1 MESICKTFPGEN
13 FFIADEETEILG
25 SSGHKAERPEKV
37 RLVNAFDLGESFCAQ
52 AKSEAFQKALHKY
65 INRME
70 QKTRKEKMKLDSI
83 ICVSVNVPGAHH
95 YPESVRPYLRNSH
108 RHDFRVTV
116 NIGVVDQNRQYEFYD
131 VQDALILALDSIY
144 LKMDASTYNFG
155 TRSCE
160 HIANDLFPVLAEKF
174 PVESVS
180 VFEDENNGSTVVRS
194 NPNWKK
200 PVFSFGQGGLV

>member
-1 MESICKTFPGEN
+1 MESIHKTFPREDLY
-13 FFIADEETEILG
+13 ITDEEVQVLGTRPKIEDGVKFKVNYGIDTEL
-25 SSGHKAERPEKV
+25 
-37 RLVNAFDLGESFCAQ
+37 L
-52 AKSEAFQKALHKY
+52 QKAIKNQDKGL
-65 INRME
+65 RRE
-70 QKTRKEKMKLDSI
+70 RMKLDSI
-83 ICVSVNVPGAHH
+83 ICVSVTVAGAHH

-108 RHDFRVTV
+108 RHDFRVSV

-144 LKMDASTYNFG
+144 LKMDATTYNFG